1 MEDTQDQNKELIVV
15 CFDIGIRNLAYC
27 CYDVTKKTI
36 LGWKNYDLLNDS
48 DVCEQK
54 EKSVCLVCSKNA
66 LYIHGEHTYCG
77 KHCPC
82 PIFKDLSGNVYKK
95 MPVLSVLK
103 EMLKTKGTK
112 EQLYGLVRERYSLL
126 IQKKTATKKTHDLEA
141 LHDSIRKFVIDSEP
155 LFRKAH
161 VIGLENQP
169 VLKNPTM
176 KTVQILLYA
185 TLRDVLQPPP
195 KMKLIHALKKVADK
209 ESGDKG
215 YADRK
220 KASIERVN
228 TYFKTHNQPLMKELL
243 DKAVKKADLCDALCM
258 CLDYKI

>member
-1 MEDTQDQNKELIVV
+1 MH
-15 CFDIGIRNLAYC
+15 
-27 CYDVTKKTI
+27 I
-36 LGWKNYDLLNDS
+36 LGLYQTPAPGNKGSEREKGSKGNEREKKSKGNEREQGAMNKRTSRLLG
-48 DVCEQK
+48 
-54 EKSVCLVCSKNA
+54 
-66 LYIHGEHTYCG
+66 YRG
-77 KHCPC
+77 
-82 PIFKDLSGNVYKK
+82 
-95 MPVLSVLK
+95 
-103 EMLKTKGTK
+103 TKGTK

-228 TYFKTHNQPLMKELL
+228 SYFKTHTQPQMKELL

-258 CLDYKI
+258 CLDYKV

>member
-1 MEDTQDQNKELIVV
+1 MIVV

-27 CYDVTKKTI
+27 CYDKDTNTI

-48 DVCEQK
+48 DVADVK
-54 EKSVCLVCSKNA
+54 EKYTCLVCSKNA
-66 LYIHGEHTYCG
+66 LYTHNTQNYCG
-77 KHCPC
+77 KHCVK
-82 PIFKDLSGNVYKK
+82 PIFKDLSGNILKK
-95 MPVLSVLK
+95 MPNMSILK
-103 EMLKTKGTK
+103 QMLNVKATK
-112 EQLYGLVRERYSLL
+112 EELHNLVRERYTLL
-126 IQKKTATKKTHDLEA
+126 IVKKTATKKTHDLEA
-141 LHDSIRKFVIDSEP
+141 LHDSIRKFVLDSVP
-155 LFRKAH
+155 LFSKAN

-215 YADRK
+215 YSDRK
-220 KASIERVN
+220 KASIDRVN
-228 TYFKTHNQPLMKELL
+228 TFFKTNKQVDMKALL
-243 DKAVKKADLCDALCM
+243 DSSVKKADLCDALCM
-258 CLDYKI
+258 CLDYMV

>member
-1 MEDTQDQNKELIVV
+1 MPEVVV

-27 CYDVTKKTI
+27 CYDKDNNTI
-36 LGWKNYDLLNDS
+36 LGWVNYDLLNDS
-48 DVCEQK
+48 NVEDM
-54 EKSVCLVCSKNA
+54 KSKCLVCSKNA
-66 LYIHGEHTYCG
+66 LYSQGENSYCA
-77 KHCPC
+77 KHCTK
-82 PIFKDLSGNVYKK
+82 PIFKDLSGNVFKK
-95 MPVLSVLK
+95 MPTISVLK

-112 EQLYGLVRERYSLL
+112 DELHALVRERYAVPVL
-126 IQKKTATKKTHDLEA
+126 KTAKKPQDLET
-141 LHDSIRKFVIDSEP
+141 LHDAIRKLVLDQP
-155 LFRKAH
+155 LFRKAT

-220 KASIERVN
+220 KGSIERIN
-228 TYFKTHNQPLMKELL
+228 TFFKTNKQTDMKELL
-243 DKAVKKADLCDALCM
+243 EKSVKKADLCDALCM
-258 CLDYKI
+258 CLDYKE